1 LEVGFDFCCG
11 GTRAVYG
18 RDRCVLPPRSVRR
31 AAVTAVM
38 ARPGRAARIRRLLGQ
53 GGMGRVYEGQR
64 RDLKKRVA
72 IKTVIA
78 SIAMAIVDAR
88 AAPREGKRDG

>member
-1 LEVGFDFCCG
+1 
-11 GTRAVYG
+11 
-18 RDRCVLPPRSVRR
+18 
-31 AAVTAVM
+31 
-38 ARPGRAARIRRLLGQ
+38 
-53 GGMGRVYEGQR
+53 MGRVYEGQR